1 VCEVLQC
8 WVITSPSSRVAFRF
22 KTLENKMNRSRS
34 FITKLGILK
43 LGILLLVSFSASAQ
57 AQQDGVITINGGKNT
72 VLMKPWSTTITPAQ
86 PLSPELITIYSTLG
100 TGKNVYNAGAGNG
113 IVGPDAGQL
122 YPEWIGNAFRAKA
135 DHIVTVIQVG
145 ATYVNGGNA
154 VVLSLNADANN
165 RPGKALGTWHF
176 ANLPQFGSCCTLL
189 TAKSKVGI
197 KVKKGSL
204 YWVVMETTPQ
214 HRDTYAVWN
223 NDWSG
228 LQGVWTND
236 IGSGS
241 EPASHQQLNAFG
253 VFGK

>member
-1 VCEVLQC
+1 MN
-8 WVITSPSSRVAFRF
+8 TPRSS
-22 KTLENKMNRSRS
+22 
-34 FITKLGILK
+34 IIKLGILK
-43 LGILLLVSFSASAQ
+43 LGILLLISLSASAQ
-57 AQQDGVITINGGKNT
+57 AQQDGVITINGGKDT
-72 VLMKPWSTTITPAQ
+72 VLLKPWSTTTTPAE
-86 PLSPELITIYSTLG
+86 PVSPELVTIYSNLG

-135 DHIVTVIQVG
+135 NHLVTEIQVG

-154 VVLSLNADANN
+154 VVLSLNQDANN

-189 TAKSKVGI
+189 TAKSKLGI
-197 KVKKGSL
+197 KVKKGNL
-204 YWVVMETTPQ
+204 YWVVMKTTPQ
-214 HRDTYAVWN
+214 NRDTYAVWN
-223 NDWSG
+223 NDWNG
-228 LQGVWTND
+228 LEGVWTND
-236 IGSGS
+236 IGSGW